1 MHTMVL
7 TLVIAISL
15 TGPPPNAE
23 APTPPMSHA
32 ALLRGRQIE
41 MKGRVQPDGSFEA
54 RRIRLRDADD
64 AAKIEGSVT
73 AVDLAAGSLVIGAFD
88 VVLSADPIVQRGGRP
103 SSLRELAVGQVVEAK
118 GYCAGRLLY
127 AWRLRIREPD
137 GNADAAVREETEV
150 EAGVEQVDPVVG
162 TLVVLGRTVRLA
174 TGGKVVDERTQ
185 RSASAADRRLRRDDD
200 DQQVAPI
207 QFGRWLTIGGRV
219 GGDVTGERNFNRDPD
234 EPEID
239 DRASA
244 TGELL
249 ASALVGPNVELYARM
264 RTSRVFPLEGTP
276 ATRSREIDLR
286 VLEASLTV
294 NRVGGSP
301 IGFQIG
307 RQRFRDA
314 REWFFDEYL
323 DAARV
328 HVDLSA
334 WRIEAAIVSGL
345 LAGPE
350 AARAR
355 RDQRQAVV
363 SVARQLGKRTAAT
376 AFVIARDDR
385 NRGERPMWVGSSV
398 EGRAAGTLKY
408 WGNAAVRRGRAG
420 PIKLTGWAVDGA
432 VAYRFPVPGE
442 PAIAAGYAAASG
454 DPSRSDGVDSNFRQ
468 TGLQDDTARFH
479 GLKRFAYYG
488 ELFDPELSNMEIVTA
503 GSGMRPFAAASIDVV
518 YHRYRQRQLR
528 RSLPS
533 NALEAAGTGRSAH
546 IGDEIDLVVS
556 VQRFRPIDFS
566 IVAGIFWPGA
576 GMASPVKPA
585 RYWNPQIRLFF

>member
-1 MHTMVL
+1 
-7 TLVIAISL
+7 
-15 TGPPPNAE
+15 
-23 APTPPMSHA
+23 MSHE
-32 ALLRGRQIE
+32 ALVRGRQIE
-41 MKGRVQPDGSFEA
+41 MKGRVQPDGAFEA

-73 AVDLAAGSLVIGAFD
+73 AVDLTDRSLVIGAFD
-88 VVLSADPIVQRGGRP
+88 VVLSADPIVQQGDRP
-103 SSLRELAVGQVVEAK
+103 ASLRELAVGQVVEAK
-118 GYCAGRLLY
+118 GYGAGRRLY
-127 AWRLRIREPD
+127 AWRLRIREPGANTD
-137 GNADAAVREETEV
+137 SAVREETEI
-150 EAGVEQVDPVVG
+150 EAGIEQVDRLAG

-174 TGGKVVDERTQ
+174 SGGKVEDERTQ
-185 RSASAADRRLRRDDD
+185 TNASAADRRLRRDDD

-207 QFGRWLTIGGRV
+207 QFGRWLTIGGRI

-234 EPEID
+234 EPEVD
-239 DRASA
+239 NRATA

-264 RTSRVFPLEGTP
+264 RTSRVFPLEGAP
-276 ATRSREIDLR
+276 ATPSREIDLR

-294 NRVGGSP
+294 ESIAGGP
-301 IGFQIG
+301 VGFQIG
-307 RQRFRDA
+307 RQRLRDA

-328 HVDLSA
+328 HVNLSA

-345 LAGPE
+345 FAGPE
-350 AARAR
+350 EARQR

-363 SVARQLGKRTAAT
+363 SVARQLGKRTTAT

-385 NRGERPMWVGSSV
+385 NRGERPMWVGTSV

-408 WGNAAVRRGRAG
+408 WGNAAVRRGHAG

-432 VAYRFPVPGE
+432 VAYRFPALGAPV
-442 PAIAAGYAAASG
+442 IAAGYAAASG
-454 DPSRSDGVDSNFRQ
+454 DQSRSDGVDSNFRQ
-468 TGLQDDTARFH
+468 TGLQDNTARFH
-479 GLKRFAYYG
+479 GLKRLAYYG
-488 ELFDPELSNMEIVTA
+488 ELFDPELSNIEIVTA
-503 GSGMRPFAAASIDVV
+503 GSGMKPFAAASIDVV
-518 YHRYRQRQLR
+518 YHRYRQRQVR
-528 RSLPS
+528 RSFAS
-533 NALEAAGTGRSAH
+533 NALEAAGTGKSAH
-546 IGDEIDLVVS
+546 IGDEIDLVIS